1 MDNFFVPG
9 YGRDLAMPN
18 PFRKVIDE
26 FLSSRINK
34 AGKVHD
40 SLTVSVEPVVRPL
53 VESAM
58 SVSEL
63 KSKFSGIGQR
73 HFFPFGADVV
83 KYPQFQTPVPVIGNS
98 RMKTRY

>member
-1 MDNFFVPG
+1 MPG
-9 YGRDLAMPN
+9 YGRDPAMPN
-18 PFRKVIDE
+18 PFRKVIDK
-26 FLSSRINK
+26 FLFLRNNK

-63 KSKFSGIGQR
+63 KRQFSGIG
-73 HFFPFGADVV
+73 
-83 KYPQFQTPVPVIGNS
+83 
-98 RMKTRY
+98 